1 MRIFKKMYHY
11 FFYKIYKSI
20 EYTSELS
27 GGKFLSAFKA
37 SLVMIT
43 LEIWILLSLG
53 IYYTIITK
61 IKIELSISMPIIYIP
76 LIIIISIDY
85 FIFHNKN
92 QWKNIILKFDKLTK
106 KRNIIGGWIVC
117 GVVVLIITN
126 LIFSFYLFYQT

>member
-1 MRIFKKMYHY
+1 MYHY

-53 IYYTIITK
+53 IYYTIIAK

>member
-1 MRIFKKMYHY
+1 MYHY

>member
-1 MRIFKKMYHY
+1 MRILKKMYNY

-61 IKIELSISMPIIYIP
+61 TKIELSISMPIIYIP
-76 LIIIISIDY
+76 LIIIVSIDY
-85 FIFHNKN
+85 FIFHHKN
-92 QWKNIILKFDKLTK
+92 QWKNIILKFDKLSK
-106 KRNIIGGWIVC
+106 KRNVIGGWIVC

>member
-1 MRIFKKMYHY
+1 MRIFEKMYHY

-27 GGKFLSAFKA
+27 GGKFLSAFKT

-92 QWKNIILKFDKLTK
+92 QWKNIILKFDKLPK